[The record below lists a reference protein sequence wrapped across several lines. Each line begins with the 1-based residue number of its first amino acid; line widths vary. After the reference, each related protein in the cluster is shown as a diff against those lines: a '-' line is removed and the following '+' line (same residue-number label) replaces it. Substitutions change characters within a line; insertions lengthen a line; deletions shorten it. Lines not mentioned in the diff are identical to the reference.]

1 MTLLVRVLQRHR
13 TSRDF
18 VYTWERFLGIDLR
31 DYGIGEV
38 WQSAV
43 CKPETQE
50 ASGVVWWGL
59 RAWEQGRLKSRS
71 KSLRRYG
78 MSPLQQGGRQQKGAN
93 SSFSHLRLCAG
104 PPWPGWY
111 PPTLES
117 SLPAEGTD
125 SNARLLQEHR
135 HRHTQKCLIWAPC
148 GQSEL
153 TIRNDFKTVNV
164 LLQNFSSPSLC

>member
-1 MTLLVRVLQRHR
+1 MITGSEKSGSLLSASQRPR
-13 TSRDF
+13 KPVVSSGGVWGPESRA
-18 VYTWERFLGIDLR
+18 G
-31 DYGIGEV
+31 
-38 WQSAV
+38 
-43 CKPETQE
+43 
-50 ASGVVWWGL
+50 WW
-59 RAWEQGRLKSRS
+59 LKSRS

-78 MSPLQQGGRQQKGAN
+78 MSPLQQGGRQQKGGN